1 MNSSTPTPTPTAT
14 AKRKG
19 GPKDFRSRFNFHS
32 TPFSRELPI
41 DRRYTLPY
49 YEEAIEGLYQAV
61 LQRESGALIAPAG
74 TGKTVAVRA
83 LKERLPEAR
92 FNVRYVKVTGLSRRD
107 MCREIA
113 YAVGAEP
120 AGTFPFLVRRLQAHM
135 DRSAGEGETTRPVL
149 ILDDAHEMRPET
161 LGLLK
166 VITNYD
172 MDSRLV
178 VSVILVGQPP
188 LRRTLQR
195 EELEDVARRLSHY
208 AELRLLSREETRRY
222 VEHRCTV
229 SGNVTPPFDEDA
241 YEAIFELS
249 RGNLRAIDQ
258 LARKALEI
266 VAGRDEDVVGAPHL
280 VEARKALWP

>member
-1 MNSSTPTPTPTAT
+1 
-14 AKRKG
+14 
-19 GPKDFRSRFNFHS
+19 
-32 TPFSRELPI
+32 
-41 DRRYTLPY
+41 
-49 YEEAIEGLYQAV
+49 
-61 LQRESGALIAPAG
+61 
-74 TGKTVAVRA
+74 
-83 LKERLPEAR
+83 
-92 FNVRYVKVTGLSRRD
+92 
-107 MCREIA
+107 
-113 YAVGAEP
+113 
-120 AGTFPFLVRRLQAHM
+120 
-135 DRSAGEGETTRPVL
+135 
-149 ILDDAHEMRPET
+149 MRPET

-166 VITNYD
+166 LITNYD

-178 VSVILVGQPP
+178 VSLILVGQPP

-229 SGNVTPPFDEDA
+229 AGNVTPPFDEDA

-266 VAGRDEDVVGAPHL
+266 ATAKDEDVVGAPHL